1 MTKEYKGFLIVVYWS
16 NKYMGFPFKIVK
28 EKRHCW
34 RVRLISIWRMPGEVR
49 WQR

>member
-28 EKRHCW
+28 EKKT
-34 RVRLISIWRMPGEVR
+34 LLESEAYFYLENA
-49 WQR
+49 